1 MATKRQ
7 RHTREYKIEAV
18 RLASRGDKPVAVVA
32 DELGIRPDALYRW
45 KRELQVEPA
54 EAFRGNG
61 VLRSIDEENARLRR
75 ELKRVT
81 DERDFLKQ
89 TAADSIDQCNSCSS
103 LAVGV
108 LYDKVFLGRSFRR

>member
-18 RLASRGDKPVAVVA
+18 RLASSGEKPVSVVA
-32 DELGIRPDALYRW
+32 DELGIRADALYRW
-45 KRELQVEPA
+45 KRELQLEPA

-61 VLRSIDEENARLRR
+61 VLRAPDEELARLRR

-81 DERDFLKQ
+81 EERDFLKK
-89 TAADSIDQCNSCSS
+89 TAGYFARES
-103 LAVGV
+103 
-108 LYDKVFLGRSFRR
+108 K

>member
-18 RLASRGDKPVAVVA
+18 RLASTGEKPVSVVA
-32 DELGIRPDALYRW
+32 DELGIRADALYRW
-45 KRELQVEPA
+45 KRELQLEPA

-61 VLRSIDEENARLRR
+61 VLRAPDEELARLRR

-81 DERDFLKQ
+81 EERDFLKK
-89 TAADSIDQCNSCSS
+89 TAAYFAKES
-103 LAVGV
+103 
-108 LYDKVFLGRSFRR
+108 K

>member
-18 RLASRGDKPVAVVA
+18 RLATMGDKPVSVVA
-32 DELGIRPDALYRW
+32 DELGIRADALYRW
-45 KRELQVEPA
+45 KRELQLEPA

-61 VLRSIDEENARLRR
+61 VLRAPDEELARLRR

-81 DERDFLKQ
+81 EERDFLKK
-89 TAADSIDQCNSCSS
+89 TAAYFAKES
-103 LAVGV
+103 
-108 LYDKVFLGRSFRR
+108 K